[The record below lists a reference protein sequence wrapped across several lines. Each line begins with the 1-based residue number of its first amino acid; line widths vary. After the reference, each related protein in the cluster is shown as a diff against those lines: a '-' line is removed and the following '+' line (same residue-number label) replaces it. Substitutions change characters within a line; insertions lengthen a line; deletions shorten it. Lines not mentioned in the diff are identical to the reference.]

1 MSMMKSSIL
10 HLMKECYADAN
21 TSSQD
26 TSNTHVQDIN
36 DASIQDDVNTMAIIT
51 TVTPTTVDSLP
62 EREELIGAE
71 ERSVKSTQP
80 PSQIGIGQSNQARS
94 PVKLEELILAEE
106 LRLLEQD
113 EYQGTLACPLLS
125 LIINFTLTPF
135 PYFTTTTTHTFL
147 YYPACL
153 T

>member
-1 MSMMKSSIL
+1 ML
-10 HLMKECYADAN
+10 HLMKECYAGTD

-26 TSNTHVQDIN
+26 TSNIPVLDVNDIPV
-36 DASIQDDVNTMAIIT
+36 QDDVATMAITT
-51 TVTPTTVDSLP
+51 TVTPAAAETTTTTDPLP

-71 ERSVKSTQP
+71 ERPVKSTQQS
-80 PSQIGIGQSNQARS
+80 SQIGIGQSNQARS